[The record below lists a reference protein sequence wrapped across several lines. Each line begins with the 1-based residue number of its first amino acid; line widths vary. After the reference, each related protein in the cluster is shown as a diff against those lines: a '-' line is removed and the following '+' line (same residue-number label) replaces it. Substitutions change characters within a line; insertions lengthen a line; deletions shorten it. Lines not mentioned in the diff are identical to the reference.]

1 MGYIYMADVVTF
13 EGRSGVRVGRT
24 SNIKRRLSS
33 HLSDPQWRQFN
44 VMKVWTVRDEV
55 AAESSLLTQLGSYGR
70 PIHGNETFCHSINP
84 VRITR
89 MAMGDV
95 VGNSHT
101 SRSWWE
107 VEKFWN
113 SLAYFNRMY
122 SGRKSDGLYNLLVFI
137 VHTALVSVCA
147 VFAVVVMAIGL
158 AEYILIPMAKFF
170 GRGVVCLFN
179 RLLEKIDKAQNKRLP
194 PLLRQPPPVP
204 KASTYAR
211 TNADYPAA
219 NPLTN

>member
-13 EGRSGVRVGRT
+13 DGKSGVRVGRT
-24 SNIKRRLSS
+24 SNINRRLSS

-84 VRITR
+84 VRIAR

-95 VGNSHT
+95 VGDCFT

-113 SLAYFNRMY
+113 SLAHINRTY
-122 SGRKSDGLYNLLVFI
+122 SGRRGTGIFNLFVFMFHLVAI
-137 VHTALVSVCA
+137 AVCA
-147 VFAVVVMAIGL
+147 VWAVVVGIIGIVEHIIVPVVGYLMNKWKQRTATKKQAALERAIG
-158 AEYILIPMAKFF
+158 
-170 GRGVVCLFN
+170 RFN
-179 RLLEKIDKAQNKRLP
+179 EVSHN
-194 PLLRQPPPVP
+194 
-204 KASTYAR
+204 
-211 TNADYPAA
+211 
-219 NPLTN
+219 

>member
-13 EGRSGVRVGRT
+13 DGLPGIKVGRT
-24 SNIKRRLSS
+24 NNINRRLSA

-44 VMKVWTVRDEV
+44 LMKVWTVRDEV
-55 AAESSLLTQLGSYGR
+55 AAESSLLTQLGSYAR

-95 VGNSHT
+95 VGDCFT

-113 SLAYFNRMY
+113 SMAHINNAY
-122 SGRKSDGLYNLLVFI
+122 SGRRGAGIFNIFVFMFHLV
-137 VHTALVSVCA
+137 ALAVCA
-147 VFAVVVMAIGL
+147 VWAAVVGIIGIVEHIAIPVASYLMNKWKERVATKEQAALERAIG
-158 AEYILIPMAKFF
+158 
-170 GRGVVCLFN
+170 RFN
-179 RLLEKIDKAQNKRLP
+179 DTQHN
-194 PLLRQPPPVP
+194 
-204 KASTYAR
+204 
-211 TNADYPAA
+211 
-219 NPLTN
+219 